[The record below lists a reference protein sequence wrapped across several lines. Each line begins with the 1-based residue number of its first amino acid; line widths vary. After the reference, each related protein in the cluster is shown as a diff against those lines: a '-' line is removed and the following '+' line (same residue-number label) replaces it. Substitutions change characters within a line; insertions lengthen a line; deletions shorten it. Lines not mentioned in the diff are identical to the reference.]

1 MRIKRNPLLVKSI
14 IDKTNIST
22 VNELLEGKKQSEV
35 ANNYDITQGR
45 VSQIWG
51 DFQNEL
57 LEKYNNG
64 ISKQTLIEEQ
74 VEKGINLTME
84 SLNEIIPEDFNKLII
99 GDCLKELQIDK
110 EIHTRPSPFKL
121 WLFEYF

>member
-51 DFQNEL
+51 DF
-57 LEKYNNG
+57 
-64 ISKQTLIEEQ
+64 
-74 VEKGINLTME
+74 
-84 SLNEIIPEDFNKLII
+84 
-99 GDCLKELQIDK
+99 
-110 EIHTRPSPFKL
+110 
-121 WLFEYF
+121 

>member
-14 IDKTNIST
+14 SDKTNIST

-74 VEKGINLTME
+74 VEK
-84 SLNEIIPEDFNKLII
+84 
-99 GDCLKELQIDK
+99 